1 MIRRGIR
8 RAATCL
14 ALAVLLPQGL
24 VPAARAADPAAEP
37 EAAQPSTDGVRA
49 LIVPRREARLSSQ
62 ITARIR
68 SIGPEPG
75 MAFSKGD
82 ALVRFDCALYEA
94 HAKKAEAEL
103 LAATHSFDS
112 RKKLSE
118 FNSGSR
124 LELELARADRMRAG
138 AELDAIR
145 ATLREC
151 TIHAPFPGRVVARLA
166 NAWESVTPGTPLI
179 EIIDER
185 DLDVRIIAPSRWLV
199 WLRAG
204 QRVDI
209 RVEELDRIVAAE
221 IRAIGSRVDSVSQSV
236 EITAG
241 LAGDAAGLKPGM
253 SGVALFPERVR

>member
-1 MIRRGIR
+1 MNPRGVTC
-8 RAATCL
+8 AAAML
-14 ALAVLLPQGL
+14 ALAVLLPGGFG
-24 VPAARAADPAAEP
+24 PTARAADAPAEP
-37 EAAQPSTDGVRA
+37 EAVQPSADGVRA

-62 ITARIR
+62 VTARIR

-75 MAFSKGD
+75 MAFRKGD

-103 LAATHSFDS
+103 LAATHSLDS
-112 RKKLSE
+112 REKLSA

-151 TIHAPFPGRVVARLA
+151 AIHAPFPGRVVTRLA

-185 DLDVRIIAPSRWLV
+185 DLDVRVIAPSRWLV
-199 WLRAG
+199 WLRTG

-209 RVEELDRIVAAE
+209 RVEELGRTVTAE

-241 LAGDAAGLKPGM
+241 LTGDSEGLKPGM
-253 SGVALFPERVR
+253 SGIAVFPERTQ